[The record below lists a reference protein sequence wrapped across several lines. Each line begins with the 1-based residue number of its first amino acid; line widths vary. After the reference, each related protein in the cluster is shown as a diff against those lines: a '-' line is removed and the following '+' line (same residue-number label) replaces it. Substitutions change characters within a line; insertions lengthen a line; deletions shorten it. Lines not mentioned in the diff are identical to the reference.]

1 MSSLL
6 AAGGLIFTMWII
18 GKMIGKIRESRE
30 KTKIANSQSRKTQR
44 GRRTYMGNYGSSYD
58 DDYYLRES
66 MRFNQECLNDMN
78 QFNDDI
84 NRRSMEE
91 LDRFVNPLDSS
102 CGYSVYN
109 DCSSGFGGG
118 FGGGFGF

>member
-1 MSSLL
+1 
-6 AAGGLIFTMWII
+6 
-18 GKMIGKIRESRE
+18 
-30 KTKIANSQSRKTQR
+30 
-44 GRRTYMGNYGSSYD
+44 MGNYGSSYD